1 MTFLSPLRLVLL
13 IAPLA
18 LAAAYLIALR
28 TRQRYTVR
36 FTSVALLESVAPRRP
51 GWQRHVAPVVL
62 AVALVVMILGFARPA
77 HASKVPRQ
85 RATVV
90 LALDTSG
97 SMGASDVS
105 PSRLVAAEQQARK
118 FVNGLPSGIKV
129 GLVSFDSTARVLVT
143 PTADRSTVLSALD
156 QLQLG
161 GGTATG
167 DAISL
172 ALDTVAAQS
181 GGTSEKAVPAAIVV
195 MSDGTPT
202 IGRADQTPLETVNEA
217 SAAAKH
223 TGVPVDTI
231 AFGTATGTVHIQGQE
246 VAVPSDP
253 AAMASIAQ
261 QTNGKT
267 FTAETAGQLS
277 SVYSQ
282 IGRLVGYDT
291 VTHELTAGFTGAATV
306 LLILAAGAA
315 LWWTQRLV

>member
-1 MTFLSPLRLVLL
+1 M
-13 IAPLA
+13 
-18 LAAAYLIALR
+18 
-28 TRQRYTVR
+28 
-36 FTSVALLESVAPRRP
+36 
-51 GWQRHVAPVVL
+51 
-62 AVALVVMILGFARPA
+62 AVMVLGFARPA
-77 HASKVPRQ
+77 HGTKVPRQ

-105 PSRLVAAEQQARK
+105 PSRLLAAEQQARK
-118 FVNGLPSGIKV
+118 FVDGLPAGIKV

-143 PTADRSTVLSALD
+143 PTPDRNTVLSALT
-156 QLQLG
+156 QLRLG

-167 DAISL
+167 DAIYL
-172 ALDTVAAQS
+172 ALDTVSAQS
-181 GGTSEKAVPAAIVV
+181 GGSSDKTVPAAIVV

-202 IGRADQTPLETVNEA
+202 IGRGDQTPEETVNEA
-217 SAAAKH
+217 SAAAKQAN
-223 TGVPVDTI
+223 VPVDTI
-231 AFGTATGTVHIQGQE
+231 AFGTPSGTVQVQGQM
-246 VAVPSDP
+246 VPVPSDP
-253 AAMASIAQ
+253 QAMASIAS

-291 VTHELTAGFTGAATV
+291 VTHELTAAFTGFAIV

-315 LWWTQRLV
+315 LWWTQRIV